1 MPPNYFIFL
10 KIYFEYNAHIPAFHK
25 RHSFIWGCSFSV
37 SILVSLIKTFLLLSC
52 DWNIISEI
60 KKWLLKRLSCLVKIS
75 FVVIEFFYRYYSAY
89 NFFPANLDVNNGN
102 IRTMC
107 EICSKLTFVLVS
119 LLLTLNRFHK
129 SFWCFHYW
137 PSTSKCWLG
146 FFFCFHY
153 FITDLQSYEI
163 IAVQNT
169 SVFYFFS

>member
-1 MPPNYFIFL
+1 MDLSQRTDRDMPPNYFIFL

-60 KKWLLKRLSCLVKIS
+60 KKWLLKRLSCLLLELVLLLL
-75 FVVIEFFYRYYSAY
+75 
-89 NFFPANLDVNNGN
+89 NFFIDINLLTVFSQPTFTYKVNNGN

-107 EICSKLTFVLVS
+107 EICSKLTIVVVS

-129 SFWCFHYW
+129 SFWCFHY
-137 PSTSKCWLG
+137 
-146 FFFCFHY
+146 
-153 FITDLQSYEI
+153 
-163 IAVQNT
+163 
-169 SVFYFFS
+169 

>member
-10 KIYFEYNAHIPAFHK
+10 KIYFEYNAHIPAFHE

-89 NFFPANLDVNNGN
+89 NFFPANLYVQSQQWKHQNNVWNLFKVNLRSGVFVANFEQ
-102 IRTMC
+102 ISQ
-107 EICSKLTFVLVS
+107 IVLVFS
-119 LLLTLNRFHK
+119 LLTINK
-129 SFWCFHYW
+129 
-137 PSTSKCWLG
+137 
-146 FFFCFHY
+146 
-153 FITDLQSYEI
+153 
-163 IAVQNT
+163 
-169 SVFYFFS
+169 

>member
-89 NFFPANLDVNNGN
+89 NFFPANLYVQSQQWKHQNNVWNLFKVNLRSGVFVANFEQ
-102 IRTMC
+102 ISQ
-107 EICSKLTFVLVS
+107 IVLVFS
-119 LLLTLNRFHK
+119 LLTINK
-129 SFWCFHYW
+129 
-137 PSTSKCWLG
+137 
-146 FFFCFHY
+146 
-153 FITDLQSYEI
+153 
-163 IAVQNT
+163 
-169 SVFYFFS
+169 

>member
-10 KIYFEYNAHIPAFHK
+10 KIYFEYNAHIPAFHE

-89 NFFPANLDVNNGN
+89 NFFPANLYVQSQQWKHQNNVWNLFKVNLRSSVFVANFEQ
-102 IRTMC
+102 ISQ
-107 EICSKLTFVLVS
+107 IVLVFS
-119 LLLTLNRFHK
+119 LLTINK
-129 SFWCFHYW
+129 
-137 PSTSKCWLG
+137 
-146 FFFCFHY
+146 
-153 FITDLQSYEI
+153 
-163 IAVQNT
+163 
-169 SVFYFFS
+169 

>member
-89 NFFPANLDVNNGN
+89 NFFPANLDVQSQQWKHQNNVWN
-102 IRTMC
+102 LFKVNLRSSVFVANFEQISQ
-107 EICSKLTFVLVS
+107 IVLVFS
-119 LLLTLNRFHK
+119 LLTINK
-129 SFWCFHYW
+129 
-137 PSTSKCWLG
+137 
-146 FFFCFHY
+146 
-153 FITDLQSYEI
+153 
-163 IAVQNT
+163 
-169 SVFYFFS
+169 

>member
-89 NFFPANLDVNNGN
+89 NFFPANLDVQSQQWKHQNNVWNLFKVNLRSGVFVAN
-102 IRTMC
+102 FEQISQ
-107 EICSKLTFVLVS
+107 IVLVFS
-119 LLLTLNRFHK
+119 LLTINK
-129 SFWCFHYW
+129 
-137 PSTSKCWLG
+137 
-146 FFFCFHY
+146 
-153 FITDLQSYEI
+153 
-163 IAVQNT
+163 
-169 SVFYFFS
+169 

>member
-1 MPPNYFIFL
+1 MDLSQRTDRDMPPNYFIFL

-89 NFFPANLDVNNGN
+89 NFFPANLYVQSQQWKHQNNVWNLFKVNLRSSVFVANFEQ
-102 IRTMC
+102 ISQ
-107 EICSKLTFVLVS
+107 IVLVFS
-119 LLLTLNRFHK
+119 LLTINK
-129 SFWCFHYW
+129 
-137 PSTSKCWLG
+137 
-146 FFFCFHY
+146 
-153 FITDLQSYEI
+153 
-163 IAVQNT
+163 
-169 SVFYFFS
+169 

>member
-1 MPPNYFIFL
+1 MDLSQRTDRDMPPNYFIFL

-89 NFFPANLDVNNGN
+89 NFFPANLDVQSQQWKHQNNVWNLFKVNLRSGVFVAN
-102 IRTMC
+102 FEQISQ
-107 EICSKLTFVLVS
+107 IVLVFS
-119 LLLTLNRFHK
+119 LLTINK
-129 SFWCFHYW
+129 
-137 PSTSKCWLG
+137 
-146 FFFCFHY
+146 
-153 FITDLQSYEI
+153 
-163 IAVQNT
+163 
-169 SVFYFFS
+169 

>member
-1 MPPNYFIFL
+1 MDLSQRTDRDMPPNYFIFL

-89 NFFPANLDVNNGN
+89 NFFPANLYVQSHQWKHQNNVWNLFKVNLRSGVFVANFEQ
-102 IRTMC
+102 ISQ
-107 EICSKLTFVLVS
+107 IVLVFS
-119 LLLTLNRFHK
+119 LLTINK
-129 SFWCFHYW
+129 
-137 PSTSKCWLG
+137 
-146 FFFCFHY
+146 
-153 FITDLQSYEI
+153 
-163 IAVQNT
+163 
-169 SVFYFFS
+169 

>member
-10 KIYFEYNAHIPAFHK
+10 KIHFEYNAHIPAFHK

-89 NFFPANLDVNNGN
+89 NFFPANLYVQSQQWKHQNNVWNLFKVNLRSGVFVANFEQ
-102 IRTMC
+102 ISQ
-107 EICSKLTFVLVS
+107 IVLVFS
-119 LLLTLNRFHK
+119 LLTINK
-129 SFWCFHYW
+129 
-137 PSTSKCWLG
+137 
-146 FFFCFHY
+146 
-153 FITDLQSYEI
+153 
-163 IAVQNT
+163 
-169 SVFYFFS
+169 

>member
-1 MPPNYFIFL
+1 MPPNYFTFL

-89 NFFPANLDVNNGN
+89 NFFPANLYVQSQQWKHQNNVWNLFKVNLRSGVFVANFEQ
-102 IRTMC
+102 ISQ
-107 EICSKLTFVLVS
+107 IVLVFS
-119 LLLTLNRFHK
+119 LLTINK
-129 SFWCFHYW
+129 
-137 PSTSKCWLG
+137 
-146 FFFCFHY
+146 
-153 FITDLQSYEI
+153 
-163 IAVQNT
+163 
-169 SVFYFFS
+169 

>member
-1 MPPNYFIFL
+1 MDLSQRTDRDMPPNYFIFL

-89 NFFPANLDVNNGN
+89 NFFPANLYVQSQQWKHQNNVWNLFKVNLRSGVFVANFEQ
-102 IRTMC
+102 ISQ
-107 EICSKLTFVLVS
+107 IVLVFS
-119 LLLTLNRFHK
+119 LLTINK
-129 SFWCFHYW
+129 
-137 PSTSKCWLG
+137 
-146 FFFCFHY
+146 
-153 FITDLQSYEI
+153 
-163 IAVQNT
+163 
-169 SVFYFFS
+169 